1 VTNFPDLEVL
11 AHQKWP
17 EFETRLAELLH
28 LWSEYDVAPVD
39 LESEVGA
46 FALRVAHEAQ
56 DQDLPP
62 KMPPVETPDNS
73 TASFGA
79 VFLGGSVLAGGVL
92 LILIGFPP
100 LILLVL
106 IPGALLAWGFTRTE
120 WTTKEQAEQRARA
133 DYARELAR
141 WEERQKKYDEPSLMK
156 IFRRKFHEEIGLFIG
171 VPSRVLSDFARVS
184 MDNHVLSRSEC
195 DEFFQE
201 WTSLPEFPEPP
212 PATPA
217 GVSHK
222 GYEEFCGQML
232 ISWGYLDARVTRFS
246 SDGGIDIVS
255 DQLVAQCK
263 HYAGGRVGVR
273 EIRELFGVATAEGKT
288 GVFFTSGK
296 FTEEAKKFAEKTG
309 VGLVILEEA
318 DGVPRLVNQSA
329 SDISKLNG

>member
-1 VTNFPDLEVL
+1 MSNFPDLEVL

-17 EFETRLAELLH
+17 EFETRLAELLY

-56 DQDLPP
+56 DEDLPP

-73 TASFGA
+73 TALFGA
-79 VFLGGSVLAGGVL
+79 VFLGGGVL
-92 LILIGFPP
+92 VGGALLVLIGFPP

-106 IPGALLAWGFTRTE
+106 IPGALLAWGFTRME

-133 DYARELAR
+133 DYERELAR
-141 WEERQKKYDEPSLMK
+141 WEERQKKYDEVSLIT
-156 IFRRKFHEEIGLFIG
+156 IFRRKFHEEIGLFLG
-171 VPSRVLSDFARVS
+171 VPRRVLSDFARVS
-184 MDNHVLSRSEC
+184 MDNHVLRRSQC
-195 DEFFQE
+195 DEYFQE
-201 WTSLPEFPEPP
+201 WVSLPEFPEPP

-222 GYEEFCGQML
+222 DYEEFCSQVLM
-232 ISWGYLDARVTRFS
+232 SWGYLDVRVTRFS

-263 HYAGGRVGVR
+263 HYAGGSVGVR
-273 EIRELFGVATAEGKT
+273 EVRELFGVATSEGKT
-288 GVFFTSGK
+288 GVVFTSGR
-296 FTEEAKKFAEKTG
+296 FTAEAKKFADKTG
-309 VGLVILEEA
+309 VGLVILREG
-318 DGVPRLVNQSA
+318 DGVPRLVDQSA
-329 SDISKLNG
+329 SEISKFHG